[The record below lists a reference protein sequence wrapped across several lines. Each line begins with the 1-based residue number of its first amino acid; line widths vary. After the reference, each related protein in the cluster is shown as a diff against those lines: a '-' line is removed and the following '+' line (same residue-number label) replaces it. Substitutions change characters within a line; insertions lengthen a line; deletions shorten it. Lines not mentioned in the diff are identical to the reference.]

1 MKTIKAIYDHGKII
15 FLEKSPENIRDNEK
29 VLITFLD
36 DTDLSEFKFDRSVFI
51 GKEKGIKFPTKDLG
65 KIINIDRGN
74 IYAQYLSNRY

>member
-15 FLEKSPENIRDNEK
+15 FIEKYPENIEVKAK

-36 DTDLSEFKFDRSVFI
+36 DTDLSEFKSKRALVS
-51 GKEKGIKFPTKDLG
+51 GKEKEIKFPTKDLG

-74 IYAQYLSNRY
+74 IYAKYLSNRY